1 MDGSPDRG
9 IVSAARPDDELTFPL
24 SAAQLSLLVAQQL
37 RPEIPVSIAQYV
49 DVDGPL
55 DIELLTAASK
65 QTGREI
71 GSGYLRL
78 VEVDGVAR
86 QWLDLDMDDSLD
98 VVDLRAESDPES
110 AAQEWM
116 RREHTAAI
124 DPFTDRLVRLAVL
137 VLRDD
142 HYYWYSRIHHV
153 ALDGFGAMS
162 MMNRTAEI
170 YTAAVRD
177 LPVPP
182 AVTAPL
188 QSLVKAEADYL
199 GSTRWERDRDYW
211 NTKMAD
217 KPGGTS
223 LASSTAPSQAWS
235 RLRSATVPTELRSSL
250 ERLAAAHDVTTS
262 SVVIGALAAYLARA
276 TGTRDVVLSLPV
288 SGRTT
293 KAARRSGGMMSNVVP
308 IRASVDPHFAVGD
321 LLHEVKI
328 ELTGALRHQ
337 KYRHEDLRRDLN
349 AGDHSIADGRGFH
362 GPLINLM
369 LFHSGIT
376 LGDAHGEL
384 NVISTGPIE
393 DLSVNVYQTSAAEEI
408 QIDFAANP
416 DLYTNEDISRHH
428 RRFLEF
434 LELFC
439 AAESGTRLMDIDP
452 DAAGK
457 WIAEVQHARNVEYW
471 SATLSNP
478 AEELGLPV
486 VAGTGRTSTPL
497 EIEAGLCRSLETMA
511 TTMNTSLFVLFQS
524 AMAGLLRRVGS
535 ADEVSIGVSVRGY
548 GASNPDDFVSMFA
561 NQLVLRSTVSN
572 TMTLTD
578 LVGAVDTVAIEALEH
593 ADILLSSVTAALGD
607 GRWVETGPLFRAMV
621 CFEEP
626 LDAHPRFPG
635 LMVGAP
641 IGSDLATVP
650 ELFVS
655 LAIPTGEHADFDQPI
670 SGVLD
675 WLGTKEQAEDLADRY
690 LRILTAMV
698 GTPHSALGSVDLLR
712 PDARQA
718 LVPPVLP
725 ITPVRTLSEILSDRI
740 RATPEAIAVVAGSE
754 RVSYRELDRR
764 SNQLARKLVDHG
776 VRSESLVGI
785 MLRKSV
791 DMIVAAVAVV
801 KAGGGY
807 LPLDRAHPAERLAYV
822 VEDAQ
827 PVCVIS
833 DSTFPNSTFPNSA
846 FPNSDVAV
854 VGVES
859 DEYSGESLETD
870 ERPRGHGADNLAYV
884 IYTSGSTGRPKGVSV
899 THATVVRLFE
909 NTHVE
914 FGFDGNDVW
923 TMFHSFAFDFSVWE
937 LWGALLHGGT
947 LVLVDHE
954 VSRDPDAFRAL
965 VAAEGVTVL
974 NQTPSAFYQYIEAD
988 LRADSKTRLRYVIF
1002 GGEALDLRRLGRWY
1016 DNHPGYESHTESA
1029 PALVNMYGI
1038 TETTVHVT
1046 HLELD
1051 RASASAVTGSRIGD
1065 AIDGLRVYLLDEH
1078 LSPVPVGIAGEI
1090 YVAGGQLARGYLG
1103 RPDLTAG
1110 RFVADPFNAGG
1121 RRLYRSG
1128 DRARWIAPGQL
1139 EYLGRG
1145 DAQVKIRGFRIELG
1159 EIDSVI
1165 LSAPGIDDAVT
1176 VVAPTPAGGALVTY
1190 VTASDVVDAEALRA
1204 HAAEALPTY
1213 MVPDAFMVL
1222 DSIPLTT
1229 NGKLDRRA
1237 LPSPILASTKVFRPP
1252 TTPTEGKVAAV
1263 LADILSSGPL
1273 GLDDN
1278 FFHLGGNSLVATTAV
1293 ARLTEATGV
1302 KMPLRALFDHPTVS
1316 GIAATIERAAQTPD
1330 ADGIQVVARPAVL
1343 PLAPAQQRLWFLN
1356 RVAPESGAY
1365 NIPLAVSLRGAV
1377 DPDALSAA
1385 IVDVVTR
1392 HESLRTVFPQIGD
1405 NATQK
1410 VLGLGEGIA
1419 GLESIDV
1426 ERGSLERVIFE
1437 FSSAGFDLVRERP
1450 VRYLLITVA
1459 AEKEGDD
1466 EEAVLVVVLHHMVA
1480 DGWSLAPLAADL
1492 TGAYAARVG
1501 GNSPQWAPLPVQY
1514 ADYSLWHREHLGDA
1528 SSTDSLAHSQIAFW
1542 KQQLAGAPEQLHL
1555 PTDRP
1560 RALDPTMRGAGV
1572 DIRIGAST
1580 HQKLVVLAADHDAT
1594 PFIALHACFALL
1606 LARYS
1611 GTDDIVIGTPV
1622 AGRGDRSLD
1631 LLVGMF
1637 VNSLALRTVVDRD
1650 ATFAA
1655 YLSQVRAVDVDAF
1668 DNADVPFD
1676 VVVDALELDRSPAH
1690 HPVFQAAITSRIA
1703 TTHTA
1708 ELAGVSMTARAVET
1722 GLTKFDLELTVTERH
1737 EAGAAAG
1744 IDATFTYS
1752 TDLFD
1757 NATVEAL
1764 ARNFV
1769 TLVES
1774 AVSEPTASVGDLR
1787 VLGSRESAATLP
1799 RRGVASVGESTLA
1812 QILGDTA
1819 RTYPDAIA
1827 LEDSERSLSYGELE
1841 RRSNRIARYLMDL
1854 GVGPETPVALAVAR
1868 SVDSVLAV
1876 WSVTKAGG
1884 VFVPVDPRYPADR
1897 VAHMLEDS
1905 GVRIGIRSAEVA
1917 AGPAAGGNVAV
1928 WIDLGDADTVAE
1940 CAAYSDAA
1948 IDDADRTASI
1958 TAASAAYVIYT
1969 SGSTGVPKGTV
1980 VTHAG
1985 LANLA
1990 REQQDR
1996 YRITAGSRTLHF
2008 ASPSFDGAVL
2018 ELLLAG
2024 STGATM
2030 VIAPPDIYG
2039 GEALSEFLRSRE
2051 VTHAFITPAALATV
2065 DPAGVTS
2072 LECVV
2077 VGGDVCTPEL
2087 VSSWGNGRRLHNGYG
2102 PTETTVMVAI
2112 SDPLSPG
2119 EPITIGGPIRGI
2131 DAVVLD
2137 SRLQPVPIGGVGELY
2152 IGGPGLARGYHLRPA
2167 LTSDRFVAHPY
2178 STPGARMYRTGDLV
2192 RWTKDLTLRYV
2203 GRSDHQLK
2211 IRGFR
2216 IELGEIDAAL
2226 MDSPLVQFATT
2237 IPVESAAGT
2246 TLASYVLLSGDAD
2259 IESLFVGL
2267 ADTLP
2272 RYMIPSSITPIDA
2285 IPLTPVGKLDRRA
2298 LPTPIPREILGTGR
2312 EPEAGLERTVAD
2324 VFASLLDVP
2333 EVRAGDSFFDLGGN
2347 SLVATQVSARLSAA
2361 TGLTVDVRSIFEAP
2375 TVEALAARL
2384 AASAEASDDR
2394 PALSAGARPDRLPLS
2409 AAQQRLWFVNRFDPH
2424 SAVYNIPFAIRI
2436 TGDIHG
2442 DALEEALAD
2451 VIARHEVLRTIYV
2464 DSADGPSQVIRAI
2477 SDVQF
2482 SVERYRGSEGVD
2494 AATTEFAARGFDLGS
2509 DLPIRAM
2516 LVRED
2521 TFAHVLVVVIHHIAF
2536 DGWSL
2541 TPFAT
2546 DFVAAYSA
2554 RVVGDAPVFT
2564 PLDVQYAD
2572 YAVWQ
2577 QDSLGQVGDQ
2587 ESLVARE
2594 LTFWTTAMAGAPDE
2608 VLLPVDRPRGSVSTT
2623 AVGSVPIV
2631 IDAAT
2636 GERLAALA
2644 RRSGSTQFMV
2654 VHAILAVVLA
2664 RLGATDDVVVGTP
2677 VAGRGRPELD
2687 SLIGMFVNSVPLRT
2701 PVDHR
2706 APFTSLL
2713 EVVRERDLA
2722 AFAHPELPFEVLVDA
2737 LDLDRSTTRHP
2748 LFQVM
2753 LSYHQNVV
2761 SPQVTVH
2768 DAHLEAQALEP
2779 SVAKFDLEFTLLA
2792 GDSEKT
2798 EITGSLRFAEALF
2811 DIATA
2816 ETIAARVQSVAR
2828 AVAADPDAAIDD
2840 LDFLSTLERASLMPV
2855 RGPAWTS
2862 SRTLAEI
2869 LTRTATRSG
2878 DSVALRSGDS
2888 TVLYR
2893 DLFARASA
2901 LARRLAT
2908 EGIGTEDIVAIAI
2921 PRSIDSIVAL
2931 WGVSLTG
2938 AAFVPVDPRYP
2949 ADRILHMLTDSGAT
2963 RGVTTEAVIES
2974 LPRPVP
2980 WMTMDDIHGDGV
2992 GQPVPAAPIR
3002 IDNLAYIIYTSG
3014 STGKPKGVSVT
3025 HRGLSALAAEQTARY
3040 GISAQS
3046 RTLHFSSPSF
3056 DASILELLLAVG
3068 EGATMVIASPDVYGG
3083 QDLAELVTDH
3093 QVTHAFITP
3102 AALASVDP
3110 TGLDVLQSIVVG
3122 GEACPPELVRKWA
3135 PGRRLFNGYGPTETT
3150 VMVCIS
3156 DALSVGETVT
3166 IGGPVRGVSAVILD
3180 GSAQPVPVGVTG
3192 ELYIAGLGLA
3202 RGYLDQPALTATR
3215 FVAAPFGPAGTRMYR
3230 TGDLVRWTPLGT
3242 IEYVG
3247 RSDHQVKVRGFR
3259 IELGEIDSVLSTYP
3273 GVEFAVTVGVDAAS
3287 GETML
3292 ASYVVLGAD
3301 AVEMDELLSHARR
3314 SLPAFMVPS
3323 AITPI
3328 DHVPLTP
3335 VGKLDRSA
3343 LPAPTL
3349 RSSERSVEP
3358 LTTATE
3364 LQVAGV
3370 VAELLGIEQISASDS
3385 FFELGGN
3392 SLLATRLAQR
3402 LGESLGRQVPVRM
3415 LFEHPEIRELATAL
3429 DTSAGAKALPPIT
3442 AVDRPE
3448 RIPLSYAQARIWFLN
3463 QMDPGS
3469 PAYNVPAAIS
3479 LDGALDVPALEA
3491 AVLDVIERHEILRTV
3506 FPDSGTGPHQVIQDA
3521 FTSLEYGNADTR
3533 EPAELAREFAS
3544 RGFDITTQ
3552 APVRALL
3559 LESTP
3564 QHHTLVIVIHHI
3576 AADGWSIAPLMK
3588 DVLTAYVARSS
3599 GHAPEFTPLEVH
3611 YADFAIWQREALGS
3625 VDESESVLGAQ
3636 ASYWRETLRGAPEL
3650 IDLPSDRARPRTQS
3664 LSGAHTAVSLPAHTR
3679 IAVEAVAGANAATPF
3694 MVLHAAYAVLLSR
3707 LSRSTDIVIGSPVAG
3722 RGHRVLDDLVG
3733 MFVGTVGLRTTVD
3746 PGSTF
3751 VDVLRTV
3758 RSVDL
3763 DAFAHA
3769 DIPFEQVVD
3778 VVAPTRT
3785 TDRHPVFQTMI
3796 SFHGAHPTT
3805 WDLPGLAVRA
3815 HEITPDIAKYDLQF
3829 TVVEQTAEEGGGYEA
3844 SLTYAKD
3851 LFDTDT
3857 AESFAV
3863 MLETIVETLTAQ
3875 PSAVVGD
3882 VDLAGR
3888 RLRALPG
3895 RPAGDALT
3903 LPELLLRGAADPHA
3917 PAIVDVATSVTLTYG
3932 ELDRRSDAM
3941 AFALIARGIAPE
3953 MIVALALP
3961 RSADYVIA
3969 LWAVAKAGGV
3979 FLPVD
3984 PAYPAERIEHMLTDS
3999 GAVLGITRGEY
4010 AADLPGVTSWI
4021 ELDAIEFT
4029 TEIEAVHSETL
4040 PDAPLEFDNPAY
4052 LIYTS
4057 GSTGKPKGVL
4067 VTHAGLAAFADEQ
4080 RERFGVTAH
4089 SRALSFAST
4098 SFDASVLELLLAF
4111 GAGATMVIAPPT
4123 VLGGVELHELLDEQT
4138 ITHAFVTPAAL
4149 ATVDPAG
4156 LDHLEAVVVGGDA
4169 CSADLVS
4176 RWAPGR
4182 RMFNAYGPT
4191 EATVAVTISDSLVAR
4206 EPVTIGGPIRGVD
4219 AMILD
4224 SRLHSVPGQV
4234 VGELYVSGDGLARGY
4249 LGNPA
4254 LTAARFVA
4262 DPHGPEGA
4270 RMYRTGDLVRE
4281 DRSGAL
4287 IYLGRADHQVKIRG
4301 FRIELGEI
4309 DAVLA
4314 AEASVHSAVSVVVGE
4329 GVDARIVAYVVPAH
4343 ADFDAAALRRH
4354 AGISLPAHM
4363 IPSAVVVI
4371 GAVPTTPAGKLDR
4384 SALPAPNWESP
4395 SGRSPEGSDEIAICA
4410 AFAEVLDLADVDTY
4424 ADSSFFELG
4433 GNSLMAT
4440 RLVAAIKERT
4450 SMTVPVAWIFSDPT
4464 PEALARR
4471 LFELEATVVTSDA
4484 DTSALAVVLPLRPEG
4499 RAEPLFCI
4507 HPAIGLAWCYGAL
4520 DRYVD
4525 SSRPLYG
4532 LQSPVLTDSEFRAE
4546 LIEDFA
4552 ARYVEEIRGVQPHG
4566 PYHLLGWSIG
4576 GLIAH
4581 AAAVQLQAAGESV
4594 ADLILLDSF
4603 VLEDPTMAGAQPSLA
4618 ELIGGLGISVPDTG
4632 ERDLTPEDAEALL
4645 REAIGDHPL
4654 VSSDRIERLFEEYSA
4669 GAELAHRYHP
4679 GKFVGDLLFFSAHAD
4694 TFDPLRTASAWR
4706 PFVSGVI
4713 IDRPVPTSHAEMF
4726 TEAGLEAIGP
4736 VINLAVGTGRH
4747 AAPDVDAELDAL
4759 IEIQDVRG

>member
-116 RREHTAAI
+116 RSEHTAAI

-170 YTAAVRD
+170 YTAVVRD

-293 KAARRSGGMMSNVVP
+293 KDARRSGGMMSNVVP

-434 LELFC
+434 LDLFC

-497 EIEAGLCRSLETMA
+497 EIEADLCRRLETMA

-524 AMAGLLRRVGS
+524 AMTGLLRRVGS

-785 MLRKSV
+785 MLPKSV

-833 DSTFPNSTFPNSA
+833 DSTFPNSA
-846 FPNSDVAV
+846 FPTSDVVV

-859 DEYSGESLETD
+859 DEYSGEGLETD

-988 LRADSKTRLRYVIF
+988 LRADSETRLRYVIF

-1016 DNHPGYESHTESA
+1016 DNHAGYDNHDNHTESG

-1051 RASASAVTGSRIGD
+1051 RASASALTGSRIGD

-1263 LADILSSGPL
+1263 LADILGSGPL

-1426 ERGSLERVIFE
+1426 ERGSLEGVIFE

-1514 ADYSLWHREHLGDA
+1514 ADYTLWHREHLGDTA
-1528 SSTDSLAHSQIAFW
+1528 STGSLAHSQITFW

-1637 VNSLALRTVVDRD
+1637 VNTLALRTVVDRD

-1655 YLSQVRAVDVDAF
+1655 HLSQVRAVDVDAF

-1690 HPVFQAAITSRIA
+1690 HPVFQAAITLADSHHPHSR
-1703 TTHTA
+1703 
-1708 ELAGVSMTARAVET
+1708 T
-1722 GLTKFDLELTVTERH
+1722 G
-1737 EAGAAAG
+1737 
-1744 IDATFTYS
+1744 
-1752 TDLFD
+1752 
-1757 NATVEAL
+1757 
-1764 ARNFV
+1764 
-1769 TLVES
+1769 
-1774 AVSEPTASVGDLR
+1774 
-1787 VLGSRESAATLP
+1787 
-1799 RRGVASVGESTLA
+1799 RGV
-1812 QILGDTA
+1812 
-1819 RTYPDAIA
+1819 
-1827 LEDSERSLSYGELE
+1827 
-1841 RRSNRIARYLMDL
+1841 
-1854 GVGPETPVALAVAR
+1854 
-1868 SVDSVLAV
+1868 
-1876 WSVTKAGG
+1876 
-1884 VFVPVDPRYPADR
+1884 
-1897 VAHMLEDS
+1897 
-1905 GVRIGIRSAEVA
+1905 
-1917 AGPAAGGNVAV
+1917 
-1928 WIDLGDADTVAE
+1928 
-1940 CAAYSDAA
+1940 
-1948 IDDADRTASI
+1948 DD
-1958 TAASAAYVIYT
+1958 
-1969 SGSTGVPKGTV
+1969 G
-1980 VTHAG
+1980 
-1985 LANLA
+1985 
-1990 REQQDR
+1990 
-1996 YRITAGSRTLHF
+1996 AGSR
-2008 ASPSFDGAVL
+2008 DGADQVRPR
-2018 ELLLAG
+2018 AHRHR
-2024 STGATM
+2024 T
-2030 VIAPPDIYG
+2030 
-2039 GEALSEFLRSRE
+2039 SR
-2051 VTHAFITPAALATV
+2051 
-2065 DPAGVTS
+2065 
-2072 LECVV
+2072 
-2077 VGGDVCTPEL
+2077 
-2087 VSSWGNGRRLHNGYG
+2087 
-2102 PTETTVMVAI
+2102 
-2112 SDPLSPG
+2112 
-2119 EPITIGGPIRGI
+2119 
-2131 DAVVLD
+2131 
-2137 SRLQPVPIGGVGELY
+2137 
-2152 IGGPGLARGYHLRPA
+2152 
-2167 LTSDRFVAHPY
+2167 
-2178 STPGARMYRTGDLV
+2178 V
-2192 RWTKDLTLRYV
+2192 R
-2203 GRSDHQLK
+2203 GRSWDRCH
-2211 IRGFR
+2211 
-2216 IELGEIDAAL
+2216 
-2226 MDSPLVQFATT
+2226 VH
-2237 IPVESAAGT
+2237 
-2246 TLASYVLLSGDAD
+2246 
-2259 IESLFVGL
+2259 LF
-2267 ADTLP
+2267 
-2272 RYMIPSSITPIDA
+2272 
-2285 IPLTPVGKLDRRA
+2285 
-2298 LPTPIPREILGTGR
+2298 
-2312 EPEAGLERTVAD
+2312 
-2324 VFASLLDVP
+2324 
-2333 EVRAGDSFFDLGGN
+2333 
-2347 SLVATQVSARLSAA
+2347 
-2361 TGLTVDVRSIFEAP
+2361 
-2375 TVEALAARL
+2375 
-2384 AASAEASDDR
+2384 
-2394 PALSAGARPDRLPLS
+2394 
-2409 AAQQRLWFVNRFDPH
+2409 
-2424 SAVYNIPFAIRI
+2424 
-2436 TGDIHG
+2436 
-2442 DALEEALAD
+2442 
-2451 VIARHEVLRTIYV
+2451 
-2464 DSADGPSQVIRAI
+2464 
-2477 SDVQF
+2477 
-2482 SVERYRGSEGVD
+2482 
-2494 AATTEFAARGFDLGS
+2494 
-2509 DLPIRAM
+2509 
-2516 LVRED
+2516 
-2521 TFAHVLVVVIHHIAF
+2521 
-2536 DGWSL
+2536 
-2541 TPFAT
+2541 
-2546 DFVAAYSA
+2546 
-2554 RVVGDAPVFT
+2554 
-2564 PLDVQYAD
+2564 
-2572 YAVWQ
+2572 
-2577 QDSLGQVGDQ
+2577 
-2587 ESLVARE
+2587 
-2594 LTFWTTAMAGAPDE
+2594 
-2608 VLLPVDRPRGSVSTT
+2608 
-2623 AVGSVPIV
+2623 
-2631 IDAAT
+2631 
-2636 GERLAALA
+2636 
-2644 RRSGSTQFMV
+2644 
-2654 VHAILAVVLA
+2654 
-2664 RLGATDDVVVGTP
+2664 
-2677 VAGRGRPELD
+2677 
-2687 SLIGMFVNSVPLRT
+2687 
-2701 PVDHR
+2701 HR
-2706 APFTSLL
+2706 
-2713 EVVRERDLA
+2713 
-2722 AFAHPELPFEVLVDA
+2722 
-2737 LDLDRSTTRHP
+2737 
-2748 LFQVM
+2748 
-2753 LSYHQNVV
+2753 
-2761 SPQVTVH
+2761 
-2768 DAHLEAQALEP
+2768 
-2779 SVAKFDLEFTLLA
+2779 
-2792 GDSEKT
+2792 
-2798 EITGSLRFAEALF
+2798 
-2811 DIATA
+2811 
-2816 ETIAARVQSVAR
+2816 
-2828 AVAADPDAAIDD
+2828 
-2840 LDFLSTLERASLMPV
+2840 PV
-2855 RGPAWTS
+2855 R
-2862 SRTLAEI
+2862 
-2869 LTRTATRSG
+2869 
-2878 DSVALRSGDS
+2878 
-2888 TVLYR
+2888 
-2893 DLFARASA
+2893 
-2901 LARRLAT
+2901 
-2908 EGIGTEDIVAIAI
+2908 
-2921 PRSIDSIVAL
+2921 
-2931 WGVSLTG
+2931 
-2938 AAFVPVDPRYP
+2938 
-2949 ADRILHMLTDSGAT
+2949 
-2963 RGVTTEAVIES
+2963 
-2974 LPRPVP
+2974 
-2980 WMTMDDIHGDGV
+2980 
-2992 GQPVPAAPIR
+2992 
-3002 IDNLAYIIYTSG
+3002 
-3014 STGKPKGVSVT
+3014 
-3025 HRGLSALAAEQTARY
+3025 
-3040 GISAQS
+3040 
-3046 RTLHFSSPSF
+3046 
-3056 DASILELLLAVG
+3056 
-3068 EGATMVIASPDVYGG
+3068 
-3083 QDLAELVTDH
+3083 
-3093 QVTHAFITP
+3093 
-3102 AALASVDP
+3102 
-3110 TGLDVLQSIVVG
+3110 
-3122 GEACPPELVRKWA
+3122 
-3135 PGRRLFNGYGPTETT
+3135 
-3150 VMVCIS
+3150 
-3156 DALSVGETVT
+3156 
-3166 IGGPVRGVSAVILD
+3166 
-3180 GSAQPVPVGVTG
+3180 
-3192 ELYIAGLGLA
+3192 
-3202 RGYLDQPALTATR
+3202 
-3215 FVAAPFGPAGTRMYR
+3215 
-3230 TGDLVRWTPLGT
+3230 
-3242 IEYVG
+3242 
-3247 RSDHQVKVRGFR
+3247 
-3259 IELGEIDSVLSTYP
+3259 
-3273 GVEFAVTVGVDAAS
+3273 
-3287 GETML
+3287 
-3292 ASYVVLGAD
+3292 
-3301 AVEMDELLSHARR
+3301 
-3314 SLPAFMVPS
+3314 
-3323 AITPI
+3323 
-3328 DHVPLTP
+3328 
-3335 VGKLDRSA
+3335 
-3343 LPAPTL
+3343 
-3349 RSSERSVEP
+3349 
-3358 LTTATE
+3358 
-3364 LQVAGV
+3364 
-3370 VAELLGIEQISASDS
+3370 
-3385 FFELGGN
+3385 
-3392 SLLATRLAQR
+3392 QR
-3402 LGESLGRQVPVRM
+3402 
-3415 LFEHPEIRELATAL
+3415 
-3429 DTSAGAKALPPIT
+3429 
-3442 AVDRPE
+3442 
-3448 RIPLSYAQARIWFLN
+3448 
-3463 QMDPGS
+3463 
-3469 PAYNVPAAIS
+3469 
-3479 LDGALDVPALEA
+3479 
-3491 AVLDVIERHEILRTV
+3491 
-3506 FPDSGTGPHQVIQDA
+3506 
-3521 FTSLEYGNADTR
+3521 
-3533 EPAELAREFAS
+3533 
-3544 RGFDITTQ
+3544 
-3552 APVRALL
+3552 
-3559 LESTP
+3559 
-3564 QHHTLVIVIHHI
+3564 
-3576 AADGWSIAPLMK
+3576 
-3588 DVLTAYVARSS
+3588 
-3599 GHAPEFTPLEVH
+3599 
-3611 YADFAIWQREALGS
+3611 
-3625 VDESESVLGAQ
+3625 
-3636 ASYWRETLRGAPEL
+3636 
-3650 IDLPSDRARPRTQS
+3650 
-3664 LSGAHTAVSLPAHTR
+3664 
-3679 IAVEAVAGANAATPF
+3679 
-3694 MVLHAAYAVLLSR
+3694 
-3707 LSRSTDIVIGSPVAG
+3707 
-3722 RGHRVLDDLVG
+3722 
-3733 MFVGTVGLRTTVD
+3733 
-3746 PGSTF
+3746 
-3751 VDVLRTV
+3751 
-3758 RSVDL
+3758 
-3763 DAFAHA
+3763 
-3769 DIPFEQVVD
+3769 
-3778 VVAPTRT
+3778 
-3785 TDRHPVFQTMI
+3785 
-3796 SFHGAHPTT
+3796 
-3805 WDLPGLAVRA
+3805 
-3815 HEITPDIAKYDLQF
+3815 
-3829 TVVEQTAEEGGGYEA
+3829 
-3844 SLTYAKD
+3844 
-3851 LFDTDT
+3851 
-3857 AESFAV
+3857 
-3863 MLETIVETLTAQ
+3863 
-3875 PSAVVGD
+3875 
-3882 VDLAGR
+3882 
-3888 RLRALPG
+3888 
-3895 RPAGDALT
+3895 
-3903 LPELLLRGAADPHA
+3903 
-3917 PAIVDVATSVTLTYG
+3917 
-3932 ELDRRSDAM
+3932 DRRSVGAKLRDT
-3941 AFALIARGIAPE
+3941 RGI
-3953 MIVALALP
+3953 
-3961 RSADYVIA
+3961 
-3969 LWAVAKAGGV
+3969 
-3979 FLPVD
+3979 
-3984 PAYPAERIEHMLTDS
+3984 
-3999 GAVLGITRGEY
+3999 
-4010 AADLPGVTSWI
+4010 
-4021 ELDAIEFT
+4021 
-4029 TEIEAVHSETL
+4029 
-4040 PDAPLEFDNPAY
+4040 
-4052 LIYTS
+4052 
-4057 GSTGKPKGVL
+4057 GS
-4067 VTHAGLAAFADEQ
+4067 
-4080 RERFGVTAH
+4080 
-4089 SRALSFAST
+4089 
-4098 SFDASVLELLLAF
+4098 
-4111 GAGATMVIAPPT
+4111 
-4123 VLGGVELHELLDEQT
+4123 
-4138 ITHAFVTPAAL
+4138 
-4149 ATVDPAG
+4149 
-4156 LDHLEAVVVGGDA
+4156 
-4169 CSADLVS
+4169 
-4176 RWAPGR
+4176 
-4182 RMFNAYGPT
+4182 
-4191 EATVAVTISDSLVAR
+4191 
-4206 EPVTIGGPIRGVD
+4206 
-4219 AMILD
+4219 
-4224 SRLHSVPGQV
+4224 
-4234 VGELYVSGDGLARGY
+4234 
-4249 LGNPA
+4249 
-4254 LTAARFVA
+4254 
-4262 DPHGPEGA
+4262 
-4270 RMYRTGDLVRE
+4270 
-4281 DRSGAL
+4281 
-4287 IYLGRADHQVKIRG
+4287 
-4301 FRIELGEI
+4301 
-4309 DAVLA
+4309 
-4314 AEASVHSAVSVVVGE
+4314 
-4329 GVDARIVAYVVPAH
+4329 
-4343 ADFDAAALRRH
+4343 
-4354 AGISLPAHM
+4354 
-4363 IPSAVVVI
+4363 
-4371 GAVPTTPAGKLDR
+4371 
-4384 SALPAPNWESP
+4384 
-4395 SGRSPEGSDEIAICA
+4395 
-4410 AFAEVLDLADVDTY
+4410 
-4424 ADSSFFELG
+4424 
-4433 GNSLMAT
+4433 
-4440 RLVAAIKERT
+4440 
-4450 SMTVPVAWIFSDPT
+4450 
-4464 PEALARR
+4464 
-4471 LFELEATVVTSDA
+4471 
-4484 DTSALAVVLPLRPEG
+4484 
-4499 RAEPLFCI
+4499 
-4507 HPAIGLAWCYGAL
+4507 
-4520 DRYVD
+4520 
-4525 SSRPLYG
+4525 
-4532 LQSPVLTDSEFRAE
+4532 
-4546 LIEDFA
+4546 
-4552 ARYVEEIRGVQPHG
+4552 
-4566 PYHLLGWSIG
+4566 
-4576 GLIAH
+4576 
-4581 AAAVQLQAAGESV
+4581 
-4594 ADLILLDSF
+4594 
-4603 VLEDPTMAGAQPSLA
+4603 
-4618 ELIGGLGISVPDTG
+4618 
-4632 ERDLTPEDAEALL
+4632 
-4645 REAIGDHPL
+4645 
-4654 VSSDRIERLFEEYSA
+4654 
-4669 GAELAHRYHP
+4669 
-4679 GKFVGDLLFFSAHAD
+4679 
-4694 TFDPLRTASAWR
+4694 
-4706 PFVSGVI
+4706 
-4713 IDRPVPTSHAEMF
+4713 
-4726 TEAGLEAIGP
+4726 
-4736 VINLAVGTGRH
+4736 VGTDCTGW
-4747 AAPDVDAELDAL
+4747 
-4759 IEIQDVRG
+4759 

>member
-55 DIELLTAASK
+55 DIDLLTAASK

-86 QWLDLDMDDSLD
+86 QWLDVDMDDSLD
-98 VVDLRAESDPES
+98 VVDLRTESDPES
-110 AAQEWM
+110 AAREWM

-142 HYYWYSRIHHV
+142 HSYWYSRIHHV

-182 AVTAPL
+182 VVTAPL
-188 QSLVKAEADYL
+188 QALVKAESDYL

-217 KPGGTS
+217 KPSGTS

-235 RLRSATVPTELRSSL
+235 RLRSATVPEELRSSL
-250 ERLAAAHDVTTS
+250 ERLAEAHDVTTS
-262 SVVIGALAAYLARA
+262 AVVIGALAAYLARA
-276 TGTRDVVLSLPV
+276 IGTSDVVLSLPV

-308 IRASVDPHFAVGD
+308 IRANVDPYFAVGD
-321 LLHEVKI
+321 VLHEVKI

-337 KYRHEDLRRDLN
+337 KYRHEDLRRGLN

-384 NVISTGPIE
+384 HVISTGPIE

-416 DLYTNEDISRHH
+416 DLYTDEDVSRHH

-471 SATLSNP
+471 SSTLSNP

-497 EIEAGLCRSLETMA
+497 QIEADLCRRLETMA

-524 AMAGLLRRVGS
+524 AMTGLLRRVGS

-578 LVGAVDTVAIEALEH
+578 LVGAVDTVAIDAFEH
-593 ADILLSSVTAALGD
+593 ADILLSSVTAALGN
-607 GRWVETGPLFRAMV
+607 GRWVERGPLFRAMV

-641 IGSDLATVP
+641 IGSDLATAP

-698 GTPHSALGSVDLLR
+698 SAPHSVLGSVDLLR
-712 PDARQA
+712 ADARQA

-725 ITPVRTLSEILSDRI
+725 TTPVRTLSDILADRV
-740 RATPEAIAVVAGSE
+740 RATPDAIAVVADDE
-754 RVSYRELDRR
+754 RVSYLELDRR
-764 SNQLARKLVDHG
+764 SNRLARKLVDHG
-776 VRSESLVGI
+776 VQSESLVGI
-785 MLRKSV
+785 MLPKSV
-791 DMIVAAVAVV
+791 EMIVAAVAVL

-807 LPLDRAHPAERLAYV
+807 LPLDRAHPAERLAFV

-827 PVCVIS
+827 PVCIIS
-833 DSTFPNSTFPNSA
+833 DSTFPNS
-846 FPNSDVAV
+846 DVVV
-854 VGVES
+854 VGVDS
-859 DEYSGESLETD
+859 DEYSGASLEAD
-870 ERPRGHGADNLAYV
+870 ERPRAHGADNLAYV

-988 LRADSKTRLRYVIF
+988 LRADSQTRLRYVIF

-1016 DNHPGYESHTESA
+1016 DNHTGYGNQSESG

-1051 RASASAVTGSRIGD
+1051 RPSASSVTGSRIGD

-1190 VTASDVVDAEALRA
+1190 VTASDAVDVEVLRA
-1204 HAAEALPTY
+1204 HAAEFLPTY
-1213 MVPDAFMVL
+1213 MVPDAFMVI

-1237 LPSPILASTKVFRPP
+1237 LPSPILASTTVFRPP
-1252 TTPTEGKVAAV
+1252 TTPTEGKVAEV
-1263 LADILSSGPL
+1263 LADILGSGPL

-1278 FFHLGGNSLVATTAV
+1278 FFRLGGNSLVATTAV

-1302 KMPLRALFDHPTVS
+1302 RMPLRALFDHPTVS

-1330 ADGIQVVARPAVL
+1330 ADGIQVVTRPAVL

-1365 NIPLAVSLRGAV
+1365 NIPLAVSLRGDV
-1377 DPDALSAA
+1377 DADALGAA

-1392 HESLRTVFPQIGD
+1392 HESLRTVFPQVGD

-1410 VLGLGEGIA
+1410 VLGPGEGIA
-1419 GLESIDV
+1419 GLESIEV
-1426 ERGSLERVIFE
+1426 KRESLERVIFE

-1459 AEKEGDD
+1459 DDEEGDGKEGDGK
-1466 EEAVLVVVLHHMVA
+1466 EAVLVVVLHHMVA

-1492 TGAYAARVG
+1492 TGAYAARIG
-1501 GNSPQWAPLPVQY
+1501 GNGPQWAPLPVQY
-1514 ADYSLWHREHLGDA
+1514 ADYALWHREHLGDA
-1528 SSTDSLAHSQIAFW
+1528 ASLQSLAHSQIAFW
-1542 KQQLAGAPEQLHL
+1542 KQRLAGAPEQLHL

-1560 RALDPTMRGAGV
+1560 RPLDPSMRGAGV

-1580 HQKLVVLAADHDAT
+1580 HQKLVARAAEHDAT
-1594 PFIALHACFALL
+1594 TFIALHACFALL

-1611 GTDDIVIGTPV
+1611 ATDDIVVGTPV

-1637 VNSLALRTVVDRD
+1637 VNTLALRTVVDRD
-1650 ATFAA
+1650 ATFGE
-1655 YLSQVRAVDVDAF
+1655 YLAQVRAVDVDAF

-1676 VVVDALELDRSPAH
+1676 VVVDALELDRSSSH
-1690 HPVFQAAITSRIA
+1690 HPVFQAAITSRIT

-1708 ELAGVSMTARAVET
+1708 ELAGVSMSARAVET
-1722 GLTKFDLELTVTERH
+1722 GLTKFDLELTVTERR
-1737 EAGAAAG
+1737 EAGSAAG

-1757 NATVEAL
+1757 RTTVEAL

-1774 AVSEPTASVGDLR
+1774 AVSEPSAPVGDLR
-1787 VLGSRESAATLP
+1787 VLGARESAATLP

-1812 QILGDTA
+1812 QILGETA
-1819 RTYPDAIA
+1819 LAHPDAIA
-1827 LEDSERSLSYGELE
+1827 LEDSERSLSYAELE

-1876 WSVTKAGG
+1876 WAVTKAGG

-1917 AGPAAGGNVAV
+1917 VGPAAGGNVAV
-1928 WIDLGDADTVAE
+1928 WIDLGDVDTVAE

-1948 IDDADRTASI
+1948 IEDADRTGSI

-1969 SGSTGVPKGTV
+1969 SGSTGVPKGTI

-1996 YRITAGSRTLHF
+1996 YRITTDSRTLHF

-2024 STGATM
+2024 SSGATM

-2039 GEALSEFLRSRE
+2039 GDALSEFLRSRE

-2065 DPAGVTS
+2065 DPEGVS
-2072 LECVV
+2072 ALECIV

-2112 SDPLSPG
+2112 SDRLSPG

-2137 SRLQPVPIGGVGELY
+2137 ARLQPVPIGGVGELY

-2178 STPGARMYRTGDLV
+2178 SMPGARMYRTGDLV
-2192 RWTKDLTLRYV
+2192 RWTKDLALRYV

-2226 MDSPLVQFATT
+2226 MDSPLVHFATT

-2246 TLASYVLLSGDAD
+2246 TLASYVLLNGDAD
-2259 IESLFVGL
+2259 TEPLFAAL
-2267 ADTLP
+2267 ADRLP

-2312 EPEAGLERTVAD
+2312 DPEPGLERTVAD
-2324 VFASLLDVP
+2324 VFASLLDAP
-2333 EVRAGDSFFDLGGN
+2333 EVRAADSFFDLGGN

-2361 TGLTVDVRSIFEAP
+2361 TGLAVDVRSIFEAP

-2384 AASAEASDDR
+2384 AAHAEESDDR

-2409 AAQQRLWFVNRFDPH
+2409 AAQQRLWFVNRFDPQ
-2424 SAVYNIPFAIRI
+2424 SSVYNIPFAIRI
-2436 TGDIHG
+2436 TGHIYG
-2442 DALEEALAD
+2442 DALEGALAD
-2451 VIARHEVLRTIYV
+2451 VIARHEVLRTVYV
-2464 DSADGPSQVIRAI
+2464 DSADGPSQIIRAL

-2482 SVERYRGSEGVD
+2482 SVERYAGSEGVD
-2494 AATTEFAARGFDLGS
+2494 LATTEFAARGFDLGS
-2509 DLPIRAM
+2509 DLPIRAL

-2521 TFAHVLVVVIHHIAF
+2521 ADAHVLVVVIHHIAF

-2546 DFVAAYSA
+2546 DFIAAYSA
-2554 RVVGDAPVFT
+2554 RVVGDVPVFT

-2572 YAVWQ
+2572 YALWQ
-2577 QDSLGQVGDQ
+2577 QDSLGQINDP
-2587 ESLVARE
+2587 ESLGARE
-2594 LTFWTTAMAGAPDE
+2594 LTFWTAAMAGAPDE
-2608 VLLPVDRPRGSVSTT
+2608 ILLPVDRPRGSVTT
-2623 AVGSVPIV
+2623 NAVGSVPIV

-2636 GERLAALA
+2636 GERLGALA
-2644 RRSGSTQFMV
+2644 RRSGATQFMV

-2664 RLGATDDVVVGTP
+2664 RLGATDDVVIGTP

-2713 EVVRERDLA
+2713 ESVRDLDLA
-2722 AFAHPELPFEVLVDA
+2722 AFAHAELPFEVLVDA

-2753 LSYHQNVV
+2753 LSYHQNLL

-2768 DAHLEAQALEP
+2768 DAHLEAQPLEP

-2792 GDSEKT
+2792 GDSENT

-2811 DIATA
+2811 DTVTA
-2816 ETIAARVQSVAR
+2816 ESIAARVQSVAR
-2828 AVAADPDAAIDD
+2828 AVSAEPDTAIDD
-2840 LDFLSTLERASLMPV
+2840 IEFLSTLERASLMPV
-2855 RGPAWTS
+2855 RGPAWTA

-2878 DSVALRSGDS
+2878 ESVALRSGDT

-2893 DLFARASA
+2893 DLFARASS
-2901 LARRLAT
+2901 LARRLTT
-2908 EGIGTEDIVAIAI
+2908 EGIGAEDIVAIAI

-2931 WGVSLTG
+2931 WGVALTG

-2980 WMTMDDIHGDGV
+2980 WMTMDDIEDDGV

-3068 EGATMVIASPDVYGG
+3068 EGGAMVIATPDVYGG
-3083 QDLAELVTDH
+3083 EDLAKLVIDH

-3110 TGLDVLQSIVVG
+3110 TGLEVLQSIVVG
-3122 GEACPPELVRKWA
+3122 GEACSPELVSKWA

-3156 DALSVGETVT
+3156 DALTAGETVT
-3166 IGGPVRGVSAVILD
+3166 IGGPVRGVSAVVLD
-3180 GSAQPVPVGVTG
+3180 CSAQPVPVGVTG

-3230 TGDLVRWTPLGT
+3230 TGDLVRWTPHET

-3259 IELGEIDSVLSTYP
+3259 IELGEIDSVLSAYP
-3273 GVEFAVTVGVDAAS
+3273 GVEFAVTVGVNAAS

-3292 ASYVVLGAD
+3292 ASYVVLGAE
-3301 AVEMDELLSHARR
+3301 AVEVDELLSHARR

-3328 DHVPLTP
+3328 ERVPLTP
-3335 VGKLDRSA
+3335 VGKLDRAA
-3343 LPAPTL
+3343 LPEPSL

-3358 LTTATE
+3358 LITE
-3364 LQVAGV
+3364 TEFQVAGV

-3402 LGESLGRQVPVRM
+3402 LGESLGKQVPVRM
-3415 LFEHPEIRELATAL
+3415 LFEHPEIRELAAAL
-3429 DTSAGAKALPPIT
+3429 DTSAEAKALPPI
-3442 AVDRPE
+3442 AAADRPD
-3448 RIPLSYAQARIWFLN
+3448 RVPLSYAQARIWFLN
-3463 QMDPGS
+3463 QMDPSS

-3506 FPDSGTGPHQVIQDA
+3506 FPDSDTGPHQVIQDA
-3521 FTSLEYGNADTR
+3521 FTSLEFGNADTR

-3544 RGFDITTQ
+3544 RGFDVTTQ

-3564 QHHTLVIVIHHI
+3564 QRHTLVIVIHHI

-3599 GHAPEFTPLEVH
+3599 GLAPQFTPLEVH
-3611 YADFAIWQREALGS
+3611 YADFAIWQREALGA
-3625 VDESESVLGAQ
+3625 VNEPESVLGAQ

-3650 IDLPSDRARPRTQS
+3650 IDLPSDRTRPLTQS
-3664 LSGAHTAVSLPAHTR
+3664 LSGAHTAVSLPVHTR

-3694 MVLHAAYAVLLSR
+3694 MVLHAAYAVLLAR

-3722 RGHRVLDDLVG
+3722 RGQRVLDDLVG
-3733 MFVGTVGLRTTVD
+3733 MFVGTVGLRTTID

-3796 SFHGAHPTT
+3796 SFHGAHPTA
-3805 WDLPGLAVRA
+3805 WDLPGLTVRA

-3829 TVVEQTAEEGGGYEA
+3829 TVVEQSAEEGGGYTA
-3844 SLTYAKD
+3844 SLTYAQD
-3851 LFDTDT
+3851 LFDADT
-3857 AESFAV
+3857 AASFAV
-3863 MLETIVETLTAQ
+3863 MLETVVETLTAQ
-3875 PSAVVGD
+3875 PSVVVGD
-3882 VDLAGR
+3882 VDLVGR
-3888 RLRALPG
+3888 GLRALHG

-3903 LPELLLRGAADPHA
+3903 LPELLLRGVADPHA
-3917 PAIVDVATSVTLTYG
+3917 LALVDVGASISLTYG

-3941 AFALIARGIAPE
+3941 AFALIARGLAPE

-3961 RSADYVIA
+3961 RSVDYVIA

-3999 GAVLGITRGEY
+3999 GAVLGITKGLYLAE
-4010 AADLPGVTSWI
+4010 LPDVTSWI
-4021 ELDAIEFT
+4021 ELDAVEFT
-4029 TEIEAVHSETL
+4029 AEIEAVHSETL
-4040 PDAPLEFDNPAY
+4040 PDAPLELDNPAY

-4080 RERFGVTAH
+4080 RERFGVTPH
-4089 SRALSFAST
+4089 SRTLSFAST

-4111 GAGATMVIAPPT
+4111 GAGATMVIAPT
-4123 VLGGVELHELLDEQT
+4123 TIIGGVELRELLDEQA

-4191 EATVAVTISDSLVAR
+4191 EATVAVTISDSLAAG

-4219 AMILD
+4219 AMVLD
-4224 SRLHSVPGQV
+4224 SRLHSVPGRI

-4254 LTAARFVA
+4254 LTATRFVA

-4281 DRSGAL
+4281 DRAGSL
-4287 IYLGRADHQVKIRG
+4287 VYLGRADHQVKVRG

-4314 AEASVHSAVSVVVGE
+4314 SEASVHSAVSVVVGE
-4329 GVDARIVAYVVPAH
+4329 GGDARIVAYVVPANG
-4343 ADFDAAALRRH
+4343 DVDATALRRH
-4354 AGISLPAHM
+4354 AAISLPAHM
-4363 IPSAVVVI
+4363 IPSAFVAI
-4371 GAVPTTPAGKLDR
+4371 DAVPTTPAGKLDR
-4384 SALPAPNWESP
+4384 TVLPAPLWESR
-4395 SGRSPEGSDEIAICA
+4395 SGRGPEGGDEIAICA
-4410 AFAEVLDLADVDTY
+4410 AFAEVLDLADADTY

-4450 SMTVPVAWIFSDPT
+4450 SLTVPVAWIFSDPT

-4618 ELIGGLGISVPDTG
+4618 ELIGGLGISVPDAD
-4632 ERDLTPEDAEALL
+4632 ERDLTPEDAEELL
-4645 REAIGDHPL
+4645 RGAIGDHPL
-4654 VSSDRIERLFEEYSA
+4654 VSSERIERLFEEYSA
-4669 GAELAHRYHP
+4669 GAELAHRYRP
-4679 GKFVGDLLFFSAHAD
+4679 GKFVGDLLFFSAQTD

-4726 TEAGLEAIGP
+4726 TEAGLDAIGP

-4759 IEIQDVRG
+4759 IEVQDVRG